1 MENQSERQCSK
12 CCRILGVEEFESENK
27 NCNRCLEHRRT
38 CYEKHKEEY
47 RAEANRRW
55 KEDEE
60 YREKKME
67 RHKQWNNK
75 LYFCS
80 ECDLS
85 MYLRNKARHE
95 KTSKHQRN
103 VVVKLNNEM

>member
-12 CCRILGVEEFESENK
+12 CCRMLGVEEFEGENK
-27 NCNRCLEHRRT
+27 NCSRCLEHRRT
-38 CYEKHKEEY
+38 CYEKHKEES

-67 RHKQWNNK
+67 RNKQWNNK
-75 LYFCS
+75 LYFFS